1 MGYLKKWIDDLKC
14 QGYSWQKTNFK
25 TTDKQYWQNLF
36 LRYLL
41 RWKIQEGG
49 IFVFAVIKTGGKQ
62 YVVKPGDKIKVEKV
76 EANVGD
82 TIEIKEVLLVSK
94 EGEIKLGNPLVEGV
108 KVIASVVEHSKG
120 PKVIV
125 FKKKPKKGY
134 KRKRGH
140 RQLITTLE
148 IKEIL

>member
-1 MGYLKKWIDDLKC
+1 M
-14 QGYSWQKTNFK
+14 
-25 TTDKQYWQNLF
+25 
-36 LRYLL
+36 
-41 RWKIQEGG
+41 
-49 IFVFAVIKTGGKQ
+49 FVFAVIKTGGKQ

-82 TIEIKEVLLVSK
+82 TVEISEVLLVNK
-94 EGEIKLGNPLVEGV
+94 DGEIKLGTPLVEGV

>member
-1 MGYLKKWIDDLKC
+1 M
-14 QGYSWQKTNFK
+14 
-25 TTDKQYWQNLF
+25 
-36 LRYLL
+36 
-41 RWKIQEGG
+41 
-49 IFVFAVIKTGGKQ
+49 FAVIKTGGKQ

>member
-1 MGYLKKWIDDLKC
+1 M
-14 QGYSWQKTNFK
+14 
-25 TTDKQYWQNLF
+25 
-36 LRYLL
+36 
-41 RWKIQEGG
+41 
-49 IFVFAVIKTGGKQ
+49 FAVIKTGGKQ

-82 TIEIKEVLLVSK
+82 TVEISEVLLVNK
-94 EGEIKLGNPLVEGV
+94 DGEIKLGTPLVEGV

>member
-1 MGYLKKWIDDLKC
+1 M
-14 QGYSWQKTNFK
+14 
-25 TTDKQYWQNLF
+25 
-36 LRYLL
+36 
-41 RWKIQEGG
+41 
-49 IFVFAVIKTGGKQ
+49 FAVIKTGGKQ
-62 YVVKPGDKIKVEKV
+62 YVVKPGDKIKVEKI

-82 TIEIKEVLLVSK
+82 TVEISEVLLVNK
-94 EGEIKLGNPLVEGV
+94 DGEIKLGTPLVEGV

-148 IKEIL
+148 IKEILE

>member
-1 MGYLKKWIDDLKC
+1 
-14 QGYSWQKTNFK
+14 
-25 TTDKQYWQNLF
+25 
-36 LRYLL
+36 
-41 RWKIQEGG
+41 
-49 IFVFAVIKTGGKQ
+49 VFAVIKTGGKQ
-62 YVVKPGDKIKVEKV
+62 YVVKPGDKIKVEKI

-82 TIEIKEVLLVSK
+82 TVEISEVLLVNK
-94 EGEIKLGNPLVEGV
+94 DGEIKLGTPLVEGV

-125 FKKKPKKGY
+125 FKKKPKKCY

-148 IKEIL
+148 IKEILE

>member
-1 MGYLKKWIDDLKC
+1 
-14 QGYSWQKTNFK
+14 
-25 TTDKQYWQNLF
+25 
-36 LRYLL
+36 
-41 RWKIQEGG
+41 
-49 IFVFAVIKTGGKQ
+49 VFAVIKTGGKQ
-62 YVVKPGDKIKVEKV
+62 YVVKPGDKIKVEKI

-82 TIEIKEVLLVSK
+82 TVEISEVLLVNK
-94 EGEIKLGNPLVEGV
+94 DGEIKLGTPLVEGV

-148 IKEIL
+148 IKEILE